1 VSRRFDLA
9 AFDVDG
15 TLIHHPHDKTIWEV
29 LNLRF
34 TGSDD
39 QNAERWEHYRRGTLS
54 YADWVALDIE
64 GWRAA
69 GATRETILADLD
81 GLTLVD
87 GARETLSELKER
99 GMRLAVIS
107 GTLDVLLDALFP
119 DHPFDEVYT
128 NRIAFGEDGSIAAWT
143 ATPFDMD
150 GKGVALR
157 AIAMREGIPLE
168 RTAFVG
174 DHANDVAAARLA
186 GLSIAFN
193 PKSAALE
200 AAAHAVV
207 RSRDLRDI
215 LPHIV

>member
-1 VSRRFDLA
+1 
-9 AFDVDG
+9 
-15 TLIHHPHDKTIWEV
+15 
-29 LNLRF
+29 
-34 TGSDD
+34 
-39 QNAERWEHYRRGTLS
+39 
-54 YADWVALDIE
+54 
-64 GWRAA
+64 
-69 GATRETILADLD
+69 
-81 GLTLVD
+81 
-87 GARETLSELKER
+87 
-99 GMRLAVIS
+99 
-107 GTLDVLLDALFP
+107 
-119 DHPFDEVYT
+119 
-128 NRIAFGEDGSIAAWT
+128 
-143 ATPFDMD
+143 MD

>member
-1 VSRRFDLA
+1 VSRRFDLV

-15 TLIHHPHDKTIWEV
+15 TLVHHPNDKTIWEV

-39 QNAERWEHYRRGTLS
+39 QNAERWEQYKRGTLS

-69 GATRETILADLD
+69 GATRESLLSDLD
-81 GLTLVD
+81 GLALVD
-87 GARETLSELKER
+87 GARETLAELKGR

-107 GTLDVLLDALFP
+107 GTLDVLLDTLFP

-128 NRIAFGEDGSIAAWT
+128 NRIAFGENGSISSWV

-157 AIAMREGIPLE
+157 AIAMREGIELA

-186 GLSIAFN
+186 GRAIAFN
-193 PKSAALE
+193 PKSAELE
-200 AAAHAVV
+200 KAAHAIV
-207 RSRDLRDI
+207 RSKDLRDI

>member
-1 VSRRFDLA
+1 VSRRFDLV

-15 TLIHHPHDKTIWEV
+15 TLVHHPKDKTIWEV

-39 QNAERWEHYRRGTLS
+39 QNAERWEQYKRGTLS

-69 GATRETILADLD
+69 GATRESLLADLD

-87 GARETLSELKER
+87 GARETLAELKGR

-107 GTLDVLLDALFP
+107 GTLDVLLDTLFP

-128 NRIAFGEDGSIAAWT
+128 NRIAFGPDGSIASWT

-157 AIAMREGIPLE
+157 AIAMREGISLA

-186 GLSIAFN
+186 GRAIAFN
-193 PKSAALE
+193 PKSAELE
-200 AAAHAVV
+200 AASHAIV

-215 LPHIV
+215 LPQLD

>member
-1 VSRRFDLA
+1 MSRRFDLV

-15 TLIHHPHDKTIWEV
+15 TLIHHPQDKTIWEV
-29 LNLRF
+29 LNRRF

-39 QNAERWEHYRRGTLS
+39 QNAERWEEYRRGTLS

-69 GATRETILADLD
+69 GATRETLLSDLD

-87 GARETLSELKER
+87 GARETLGELKAR

-107 GTLDVLLDALFP
+107 GTLDVLLDRLFP

-128 NRIAFGEDGSIAAWT
+128 NRLAFGEDGRIASWT

-157 AIAMREGIPLE
+157 AIAMREEIPLV

-174 DHANDVAAARLA
+174 DHANDLAAARLA
-186 GLSIAFN
+186 GFAVAFN
-193 PKSAALE
+193 PKSAELE

-215 LPHIV
+215 LPHIL